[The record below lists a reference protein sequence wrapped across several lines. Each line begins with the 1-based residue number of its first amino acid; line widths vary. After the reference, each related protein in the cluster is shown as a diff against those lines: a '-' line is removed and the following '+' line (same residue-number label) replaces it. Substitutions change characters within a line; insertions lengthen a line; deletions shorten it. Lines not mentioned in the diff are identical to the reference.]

1 MTTLG
6 ASERTMI
13 HPDWS
18 KNAAIYEVNIR
29 QYSEEGTFREF
40 EKYLPE
46 LKKMGVKIIWLMP
59 IHPIGEINRKGTLGS
74 YYAIKD
80 YTDVNPEFG
89 TKEDFRHLVEKTHE
103 LDMFIIID
111 WVANHTAWDNVWT
124 KTHIEYFDRDSLGN
138 HITEIKDWTDVIDLD
153 YNNPDLRRAMTESLK
168 YWVKEFDIDGYRCD
182 VAAMVPTDFWNNVRR
197 ELEMIKPVFMLA
209 EANEHNLHEQAFD
222 MTYAWSYAYWMNDMA
237 IGKRNVRHLDQL
249 IAKENRRYHP
259 DDIRMLFVTNHDF
272 NSWNGTAYERLGDA
286 TEASIV
292 FTCVFRGMPL
302 IYNGLEAGMNKPL
315 SFFEKD
321 LIPWQNHP
329 NRELYTR
336 LLNLKLTNK
345 ALWNGTSGGDITRLK
360 TSDDKNIFAF
370 IREKDDDKIIAIF
383 NFSDQSHTINIKNK
397 NLEGRYVNPLTDSE
411 IDLSGKE
418 TFTLDKWNFLLL
430 AKK

>member
-29 QYSEEGTFREF
+29 QFSEEGTFREF

-74 YYAIKD
+74 YYAVKD

-286 TEASIV
+286 TEMCIA
-292 FTCVFRGMPL
+292 FTCLFPGMPL
-302 IYNGLEAGMNKPL
+302 VYNGQEAGLNKAL

-321 LIPWQNHP
+321 QIPWQDHP

-345 ALWNGTSGGDITRLK
+345 ALWNGSSGGDITRLM
-360 TSDDKNIFAF
+360 TSDNTNIFAF